1 VRSSQVLILA
11 RQGPRRMPRVSPGK
25 ALVNRSTEE
34 IVGRT
39 AEIEVLLSSLEST
52 APSIWYVH
60 GIAGIG
66 KSTLLRAFASAAGRK
81 GSSVIWL
88 DGRSI
93 EPTTAGFLASLSQQ
107 AGRDIGVANL
117 TTTFSPPATAIVI
130 DNYESLTLLDGWI
143 RQVLVPALPSSALL
157 VLAARE
163 PPGPGWRRD
172 SPCNVMLR
180 TLALRT
186 LDRIAAEQLLT
197 RFGLAQERANT
208 VNQVVAGHPLAIV
221 LAGSKLRD
229 WAGAMA
235 DVLVDVNVDLAQ
247 LYLSG
252 IDNKDLREA
261 IEAASV
267 VRRVT
272 TPMLSAL
279 LPSIAAPEVFER
291 LRRLPFVEVVQD
303 GLHIHDAVRCA
314 VAAALEVVDPPRFRR
329 YQRAAWRYIK
339 SETGRCSPGD
349 TWRHT
354 ADMIYLL
361 RNPVIREAFFPSAS
375 TAFSI
380 ERAQPADVH
389 DVIAIAS
396 RVEPKPIVDLVRN
409 WLAKD
414 RSSLFAIRDR
424 DSRLVGFHWTY
435 DPARVDFALVER
447 DPLARAWWARLR
459 RAGDAK
465 ARRALFIRRW
475 LSAEHG
481 EAPCDVQAAAWL
493 DIKRMYME
501 MRPDLRWVYVTLND
515 PAPYAAVATKL
526 GFVLPDDAHIE
537 IAGKTYHTAILD
549 MGLDSFDGWISRL
562 LGAEIGQ
569 AGSDVLDERSRQFML
584 GNTRTQLSTLEFAVI
599 RQLFANDGMPVQRDE
614 LLREVWG
621 EEFDG
626 QSNVVDAVIREIRRK
641 LGPQAHVIRTV
652 RGIGYSLQA

>member
-1 VRSSQVLILA
+1 MRSSQVLILA

-66 KSTLLRAFASAAGRK
+66 KSTLLRAFASAVGRK

-186 LDRIAAEQLLT
+186 LDRIATEQLLT

-272 TPMLSAL
+272 TRCCRRCSPPLPRRRSSSACGVCHSSKSCKTACISMTQYAAL
-279 LPSIAAPEVFER
+279 LPPR
-291 LRRLPFVEVVQD
+291 LRFPIRR
-303 GLHIHDAVRCA
+303 AS
-314 VAAALEVVDPPRFRR
+314 AAINAR
-329 YQRAAWRYIK
+329 
-339 SETGRCSPGD
+339 PGG
-349 TWRHT
+349 TS
-354 ADMIYLL
+354 
-361 RNPVIREAFFPSAS
+361 NPKRGV
-375 TAFSI
+375 
-380 ERAQPADVH
+380 
-389 DVIAIAS
+389 
-396 RVEPKPIVDLVRN
+396 
-409 WLAKD
+409 
-414 RSSLFAIRDR
+414 
-424 DSRLVGFHWTY
+424 
-435 DPARVDFALVER
+435 
-447 DPLARAWWARLR
+447 ARL
-459 RAGDAK
+459 
-465 ARRALFIRRW
+465 
-475 LSAEHG
+475 
-481 EAPCDVQAAAWL
+481 
-493 DIKRMYME
+493 
-501 MRPDLRWVYVTLND
+501 
-515 PAPYAAVATKL
+515 AT
-526 GFVLPDDAHIE
+526 
-537 IAGKTYHTAILD
+537 
-549 MGLDSFDGWISRL
+549 R
-562 LGAEIGQ
+562 GAT
-569 AGSDVLDERSRQFML
+569 RQ
-584 GNTRTQLSTLEFAVI
+584 T
-599 RQLFANDGMPVQRDE
+599 
-614 LLREVWG
+614 
-621 EEFDG
+621 
-626 QSNVVDAVIREIRRK
+626 
-641 LGPQAHVIRTV
+641 
-652 RGIGYSLQA
+652 